1 MPRIGVKQVGR
12 GHGGKGRK
20 VFEVRRGKR
29 MEGLYFDDTRA
40 KAAANKL
47 DKKKK
52 PKKGKAK

>member
-1 MPRIGVKQVGR
+1 MPRVGVKQIGR

-29 MEGLYFDDTRA
+29 FEGLYFDETRA
-40 KAAANKL
+40 RADANKL

-52 PKKGKAK
+52 PRKGKGK